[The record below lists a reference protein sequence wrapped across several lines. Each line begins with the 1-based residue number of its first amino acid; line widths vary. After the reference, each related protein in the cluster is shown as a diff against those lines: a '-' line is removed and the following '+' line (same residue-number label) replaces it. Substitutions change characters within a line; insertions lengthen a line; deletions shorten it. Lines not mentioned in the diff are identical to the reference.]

1 MENFKLFLDVIEV
14 ILLTSIVVL
23 LIRNMRDKK

>member
-23 LIRNMRDKK
+23 LIRNMRDRK